1 MSEKRTIN
9 INPDLFKVSSNTS
22 RKKRKDDNPNKE
34 IKVRG
39 PKVQNNKT
47 LRGKLL
53 RYIRDQ
59 QERNYQKKMEST
71 SSNGPATNKPIPNP
85 MDDFNSDFDSSLQY
99 LMKITDENSKNPK
112 KSHNST
118 IKHYPNNEPN
128 SLFFNNNS
136 FQPFENISNTLP
148 EIFDVPNIVNTKPV
162 MQINRPNQPNYGCLK
177 GGRLPTYRTWK
188 NQTQRNYPPSINTMP
203 ISSNVPAIPNTN
215 RIIPK
220 VYPMIAGESK
230 TTPSMNDLEKERE
243 KAKERVEMKKMIQR
257 QKPIAQ
263 PKLKYLKQK
272 RTLKRTYHV
281 GKSKVEPKVAVLVSN
296 KTIRNN
302 VTTKA
307 QLLKQTPIEEIRK
320 FLIKKG
326 LIKVGSTSP
335 NDVLRKMYESVV
347 MISGDVVN
355 HNPDNLLYN
364 FFNDK

>member
-1 MSEKRTIN
+1 MSDKKTIS
-9 INPDLFKVSSNTS
+9 INPDLFKVSNTT

-34 IKVRG
+34 IKVRA

-53 RYIRDQ
+53 KYIRDQ
-59 QERNYQKKMEST
+59 QERNYQKKMDST
-71 SSNGPATNKPIPNP
+71 PSNTSVTNKPILNP
-85 MDDFNSDFDSSLQY
+85 MDDFNSEFDSSLQY

-112 KSHNST
+112 KSHNTT
-118 IKHYPNNEPN
+118 IKQYPHNEPN
-128 SLFFNNNS
+128 SLYFNNNNS
-136 FQPFENISNTLP
+136 FQSFENISNTLP
-148 EIFDVPNIVNTKPV
+148 EIFDVPNVINTKPV
-162 MQINRPNQPNYGCLK
+162 MQINQPKYGCLK

-188 NQTQRNYPPSINTMP
+188 NQTQRNYQPSINTMP
-203 ISSNVPAIPNTN
+203 ILSNMPAIQNTN

-220 VYPMIAGESK
+220 VYPISTMESRI
-230 TTPSMNDLEKERE
+230 TPSFNDLEKERE
-243 KAKERVEMKKMIQR
+243 KAKEQIEMKKMIEHK
-257 QKPIAQ
+257 KPKVQQ

-272 RTLKRTYHV
+272 KTLKRTYHV
-281 GKSKVEPKVAVLVSN
+281 GKSKVIPKVAVLVSN

-307 QLLKQTPIEEIRK
+307 QLLKQTPMEEIRK

-335 NDVLRKMYESVV
+335 NDVLRKMYESVA

-364 FFNDK
+364 FFNDKQ

>member
-9 INPDLFKVSSNTS
+9 INPELFKVSLNTS

-34 IKVRG
+34 IKVRA

-59 QERNYQKKMEST
+59 QERNYQKKMESNT
-71 SSNGPATNKPIPNP
+71 HDGGSVNKPIPNP

-99 LMKITDENSKNPK
+99 LMKISDENDKNSK

-118 IKHYPNNEPN
+118 IKQYPHNEPN
-128 SLFFNNNS
+128 SLHFNNS
-136 FQPFENISNTLP
+136 FESFENISNTLP
-148 EIFDVPNIVNTKPV
+148 EIFDVPDIINSNPV
-162 MQINRPNQPNYGCLK
+162 MKLNQPKYGCLK
-177 GGRLPTYRTWK
+177 GGVLPTYRTWK
-188 NQTQRNYPPSINTMP
+188 NQTHRNYERPINNTSILSHMPSIQ
-203 ISSNVPAIPNTN
+203 NTN

-220 VYPMIAGESK
+220 VYPI
-230 TTPSMNDLEKERE
+230 TTTETKITSSFNDLEKERE
-243 KAKERVEMKKMIQR
+243 KAKERVEMKKLIQH
-257 QKPIAQ
+257 QKPITQ

-281 GKSKVEPKVAVLVSN
+281 GKSKVMPKVAVLVSN

-307 QLLKQTPIEEIRK
+307 QLLKQTPMEEIRK

-335 NDVLRKMYESVV
+335 NDVLRKLYESVV